1 MLPESLLGLSN
12 GPNMQSMGES
22 TGEKENRH
30 QAEEPAESHRSL
42 TLWMKGHLLVCV
54 WDQILGSKCHPY
66 ASKHDQRHFRGTK
79 HGIKDMFCL
88 LSVFLCMF
96 LEHGG
101 HSGVKTTWGGPCVSP
116 LVMWRHAFQVT
127 RLCKGTSNHSFT
139 PQRWPRHRDWNT
151 KNVPRRSPAVPSRPP
166 ATVCSHRY
174 PVWFQNSVRRSAWSQ
189 TCLPGQK
196 PHKAENPNV

>member
-1 MLPESLLGLSN
+1 
-12 GPNMQSMGES
+12 MQSMGES

-30 QAEEPAESHRSL
+30 QAEELPESHR
-42 TLWMKGHLLVCV
+42 HLLVCV

-66 ASKHDQRHFRGTK
+66 ASKHDQRHFRGIR

-101 HSGVKTTWGGPCVSP
+101 HSDVKTTWGCPCASP

-127 RLCKGTSNHSFT
+127 HLCKGTSNHSFT
-139 PQRWPRHRDWNT
+139 PQRS
-151 KNVPRRSPAVPSRPP
+151 SPWLLEEDGLGTGIGIPKMCPEGAQQYPP
-166 ATVCSHRY
+166 GLRQPCVLTDILCGFKTV
-174 PVWFQNSVRRSAWSQ
+174 
-189 TCLPGQK
+189 
-196 PHKAENPNV
+196 

>member
-30 QAEEPAESHRSL
+30 QAEELPESHR
-42 TLWMKGHLLVCV
+42 HLLVCV

-66 ASKHDQRHFRGTK
+66 ASKHDQRHFRGIR

-101 HSGVKTTWGGPCVSP
+101 HSDVKTTWGCPCASP

-127 RLCKGTSNHSFT
+127 HLCKGTSNHSFT
-139 PQRWPRHRDWNT
+139 PQRS
-151 KNVPRRSPAVPSRPP
+151 SPWLLEEDGLGTGIGIPKMCPEGAQQYPP
-166 ATVCSHRY
+166 GLRQPCVLTDILCGFKTV
-174 PVWFQNSVRRSAWSQ
+174 
-189 TCLPGQK
+189 
-196 PHKAENPNV
+196 